1 MELQNMAKEADRV
14 QSFSVKPEDFD
25 TLEELRKLR
34 EHAKKTGRSFS
45 FLVIQAIKKY
55 NKELFSNG

>member
-1 MELQNMAKEADRV
+1 MAKEADRV

-34 EHAKKTGRSFS
+34 EHSKKTGRSFS

>member
-1 MELQNMAKEADRV
+1 MAKESDRV

-25 TLEELRKLR
+25 ALEELRKLR
-34 EHAKKTGRSFS
+34 EYSKKTGRSFS
-45 FLVIQAIKKY
+45 FLVIQAIKMY